1 MAKVTWQDPVASIK
15 GKLGEKSPIIFRQ
28 KTIRDESGHI
38 LKVLPQEAFIVEH
51 PRNWDKHPA
60 SDAEKQR
67 INRWRK
73 ACQQA
78 KAILADEEQKA
89 LWRNASKP
97 NYSTPTRKHLSIRQ
111 QKLKSPTPNS
121 TVSFGQSS
129 SKLPCKSSA
138 DTYH

>member
-89 LWRNASKP
+89 LWRKRFEAQLQHPDPQAPINQATKTQKSYTKFDCF
-97 NYSTPTRKHLSIRQ
+97 IRAIIFQ
-111 QKLKSPTPNS
+111 T
-121 TVSFGQSS
+121 TI
-129 SKLPCKSSA
+129 
-138 DTYH
+138 